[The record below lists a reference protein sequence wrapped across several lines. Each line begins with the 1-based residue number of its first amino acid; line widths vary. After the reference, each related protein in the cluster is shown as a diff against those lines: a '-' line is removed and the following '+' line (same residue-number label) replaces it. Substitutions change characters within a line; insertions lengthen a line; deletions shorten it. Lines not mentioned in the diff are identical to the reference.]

1 MVMVMVMVV
10 IILIIMVINII
21 MIESRID
28 LIIWVVTDIHLRTI
42 KENNIHNLNPAE
54 IETEDQIHFKI
65 FAE

>member
-1 MVMVMVMVV
+1 MVMVTVV
-10 IILIIMVINII
+10 IILIIIMVINII

-42 KENNIHNLNPAE
+42 KENNIHNLTPAE